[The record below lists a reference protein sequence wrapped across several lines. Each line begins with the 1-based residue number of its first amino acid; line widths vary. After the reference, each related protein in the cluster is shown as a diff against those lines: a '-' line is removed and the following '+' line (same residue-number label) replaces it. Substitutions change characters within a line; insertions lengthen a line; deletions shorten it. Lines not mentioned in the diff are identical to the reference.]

1 MSAHQSATARYEP
14 EANRLRLVFAGEVDS
29 AAYRACMEGWLHSLP
44 EAAAADW
51 LYDLGEYR
59 GSVTHEDVTGF
70 ARAYDALVGTRDARA
85 LSVFVTPDPGFRFW
99 VQACALCFP
108 RRRLIVVNTMAEAE
122 AMLHGA
128 AAPPR

>member
-29 AAYRACMEGWLHSLP
+29 AAYRACMEGWLHSVP

-70 ARAYDALVGTRDARA
+70 ARAPMTPSSARA
-85 LSVFVTPDPGFRFW
+85 TPAPSPSSSPPTRASASGCRP
-99 VQACALCFP
+99 APSAP
-108 RRRLIVVNTMAEAE
+108 P
-122 AMLHGA
+122 GA
-128 AAPPR
+128 A